1 MNDEVGALKCWQR
14 SSIRRFHLLPFPG
27 SFFTGICTFT
37 SAYHG
42 GRDDSKPIGVGLP
55 EASQGDVRF
64 QSNQQRNRSVVE
76 VVVSMYFRSGQLSK
90 EEDDYGDD
98 EIGDSLGLN
107 GEEDILLLP
116 CSPADKILINPAAAE
131 ATVLLLHQSPQPY
144 KARRFILENSQ
155 MASAK
160 FQAAAG
166 Y

>member
-1 MNDEVGALKCWQR
+1 MCR
-14 SSIRRFHLLPFPG
+14 HLLPFPG

-42 GRDDSKPIGVGLP
+42 GRDDSKPIGVGLL

-76 VVVSMYFRSGQLSK
+76 VVVSMYFRSGQLRK

-98 EIGDSLGLN
+98 KIGDSLGLN
-107 GEEDILLLP
+107 GEEDVLLLP
-116 CSPADKILINPAAAE
+116 CSPADKILINPTAAE

-155 MASAK
+155 MASAR